1 MFKHH
6 ALSIILVELILLEL
20 ILVLALGVWSSLK
33 WRTMD
38 RTIIPDYPG
47 LCVPAKMAG
56 PWQEGRLSIDLAHH
70 QMVYE
75 QADPSGGSGGWGKP
89 LC

>member
-1 MFKHH
+1 MFKHY
-6 ALSIILVELILLEL
+6 ALSIILVEL

-33 WRTMD
+33 RRTMD
-38 RTIIPDYPG
+38 STVVPDYPG

-75 QADPSGGSGGWGKP
+75 QADPSGASASWWKP

>member
-1 MFKHH
+1 VFRQY
-6 ALSIILVELILLEL
+6 ALSVILLT
-20 ILVLALGVWSSLK
+20 IVLVLSLSVWSSLAT
-33 WRTMD
+33 RT
-38 RTIIPDYPG
+38 RGGTLVPDYPG
-47 LCVPAKMAG
+47 RCVPAKMAG

-75 QADPSGGSGGWGKP
+75 QGLPSGASASWGKP